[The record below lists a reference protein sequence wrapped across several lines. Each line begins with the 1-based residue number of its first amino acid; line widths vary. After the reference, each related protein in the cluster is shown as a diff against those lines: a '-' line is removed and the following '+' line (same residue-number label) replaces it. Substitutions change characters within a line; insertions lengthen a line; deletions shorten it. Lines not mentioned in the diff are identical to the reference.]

1 MTKPMVPS
9 DVELLRLMLAGDEQA
24 FTALYLRHKGP
35 VYRFALLMSGQ
46 ASIAEEVTQE
56 VFLALLRK
64 ARRFDPARGTL
75 TAYLYGATRNQ
86 VLLLMEKERPYVQLI
101 EDSSEGEAV
110 PIAQLIAG
118 DDPLGD
124 CTRKQANGLMR
135 QAVLALP
142 ARYREVIVLCDFQEL
157 SCAEAALALNCPVGT
172 VNSRLHRGHA
182 LLLKKLRAAGKLDSA
197 APAAQGTRCFA

>member
-1 MTKPMVPS
+1 MTKPKVPS
-9 DVELLRLMLAGDEQA
+9 DAELMHLMVAGDEQA

-64 ARRFDPARGTL
+64 GRHYDPGRGSL
-75 TAYLYGATRNQ
+75 TAYLYGAARNQ
-86 VLLLMEKERPYVQLI
+86 VLLLLEQERPYVQLV
-101 EDSSEGEAV
+101 EDSVEGETT
-110 PIAQLIAG
+110 PIAQLIAV

-124 CTRKQANGLMR
+124 CTRKEANGLVR

-157 SCAEAALALNCPVGT
+157 SCAEAALALDCPVGT

-182 LLLKKLRAAGKLDSA
+182 LLLKKLRSAGKFDSA
-197 APAAQGTRCFA
+197 APDAQGTRCFA